1 MSVKDVFAE
10 RKWLLW
16 LVAALAIFAA
26 GALCAVWLNAQNAV
40 DVQVPVDNIAATEE
54 ASRKISESIT
64 EVQQRKDRLP
74 EVIRSAKEK
83 AAQSVGADGDAD
95 IARRWNGLLRRYR
108 SSRTQTDGVQS
119 D

>member
-1 MSVKDVFAE
+1 MSVKDLFAE
-10 RKWLLW
+10 HKWLW
-16 LVAALAIFAA
+16 LVVALAVFAA
-26 GALCAVWLNAQNAV
+26 GALCAVWLNARNAV
-40 DVQVPVDNIAATEE
+40 DAHVPAEEIAVTED
-54 ASRKISESIT
+54 ASRKITDTIAEA
-64 EVQQRKDRLP
+64 QKQKDRLP
-74 EVIRSAKEK
+74 EVVKDAKEK